1 MNIKVDKN
9 GVLRL
14 ESNAP
19 LTAEMLSKIEKRIER
34 KAATLKQMK
43 SDYDSGKFDEIF
55 KKL

>member
-19 LTAEMLSKIEKRIER
+19 LTAEMLAKIEKRFENKR
-34 KAATLKQMK
+34 ATLKQMK
-43 SDYDSGKFDEIF
+43 SDFEEGKFDEIF

>member
-14 ESNAP
+14 ESNTP
-19 LTAEMLSKIEKRIER
+19 LTEEMIERLEKRFE
-34 KAATLKQMK
+34 KKKATLKQMK

>member
-19 LTAEMLSKIEKRIER
+19 LSAEMIAKIEKRLEN
-34 KAATLKQMK
+34 KKATLNQMK
-43 SDYDSGKFDEIF
+43 TDFEEGKFDEIF

>member
-14 ESNAP
+14 ESNTP
-19 LTAEMLSKIEKRIER
+19 LSKEMISKIEKRLEN
-34 KAATLKQMK
+34 KKATLKQMK
-43 SDYDSGKFDEIF
+43 NDFEEGKFDEIF